1 MPTDPESLNVIGL
14 ISGGKDSIF
23 SLLHCLA
30 NHHSVLALANVY
42 PAVSRGR
49 AKDHEDLN
57 SFMYQTAGHA
67 LIPLYS
73 VALGLPLYRQEITG
87 LAFDQSKDYDS
98 AHKDARLNAQGGT
111 VAKESDDETE
121 SLIPLLEKVTAA
133 HPTANA
139 ICTGAILSTY
149 QRTRIE
155 YIARRLNL
163 IPLSYL
169 WQYPSLPPPSPGS
182 LLEDLAGAGFEV
194 RLVKVASGGLDDELL
209 WGNLMEATV
218 RGRVQ
223 KAVDRFGGSLLGEG
237 GEYETLV
244 VDGPWPFWKGRIE
257 VCPEDMWTGTGGGGE
272 VWLGF
277 REGSGVVL
285 KENGNDPVDSLGWNN
300 KIRIPPLWDE
310 QFEGLHIKVPRSVVQ
325 CTWNRR
331 AWKVQSFVCKCRS
344 HLSISNITAQSN
356 ATTAEEQMMAINSN
370 LLSILSEYNIR
381 SADHIVFTTILL
393 RTMADFASVND
404 VYGQLFTRPNPPA
417 RVNVACGNAL
427 PPGVQVMVTFIVGLE
442 LASRDGLHV
451 QSRSYWA
458 PANIG
463 PYSQAISIPF
473 WDGKTDV
480 RLVYVA
486 GQIPLIPAS
495 MKMLKDDEGDEEGPD
510 TRLDC
515 FQRQTTLALQHLWR
529 IGKAMNVSWWTD
541 ATAFV
546 VGNDDIHAKAL
557 VAWKTWEAVHQ
568 AKTWANDT
576 PEEDDSDVGSLDVW
590 DLKYGGLGTLTQAQ
604 VKCHRLPD
612 FSRSTNPTTFDAPPF
627 FAVQVY
633 ELPRGCNIEWQSSG
647 IAYHHISSPTVR
659 NAFSYISIPWEDS
672 VSDAGFQARLMHE
685 LDGRQLEDN
694 FDAKVYTPWPDLV
707 KDLPMQ
713 VIPCMSVWGPA
724 AQRLAAGI
732 VIQND
737 TWT

>member
-1 MPTDPESLNVIGL
+1 MPTNPESLNVIGL

-30 NHHSVLALANVY
+30 NHHRVLALANVY
-42 PAVSRGR
+42 PAVSTGR
-49 AKDHEDLN
+49 ANDREDLN

-73 VALGLPLYRQEITG
+73 MALGLPLYRQEIIG
-87 LAFDQSKDYDS
+87 SALDLSKDYDS
-98 AHKDARLNAQGGT
+98 ALKDARLNARGEK

-121 SLIPLLEKVTAA
+121 SLLPLLKKVIAA

-155 YIARRLNL
+155 SIARRLNL

-169 WQYPSLPPPSPGS
+169 WQYPSLPPPSPGG
-182 LLEDLAGAGFEV
+182 LLEDLASAGFDV
-194 RLVKVASGGLDDELL
+194 RIVKVASGGLGDELL

-218 RGRVQ
+218 RRRVQ

-244 VDGPWPFWKGRIE
+244 VDGPWPFWKRGIE
-257 VCPEDMWTGTGGGGE
+257 VRPEDMWTGTGGGGE

-277 REGSGVVL
+277 REGSGGVM
-285 KENGNDPVDSLGWNN
+285 KENGNEPVDSVEWNK
-300 KIRIPPLWDE
+300 KIRIPRLWDE
-310 QFEGLHIKVPRSVVQ
+310 QFEGLHNKVPRSAVQ
-325 CTWNRR
+325 CTWNHRT
-331 AWKVQSFVCKCRS
+331 WKVQSFVCKCRS
-344 HLSISNITAQSN
+344 RLSISNITAQSN
-356 ATTAEEQMMAINSN
+356 ADTAGEQMLAINSK
-370 LLSILSEYNIR
+370 LLSILFEYNIP
-381 SADHIVFTTILL
+381 SADHIIFTTILL

-417 RVNVACGNAL
+417 RVTVACGNAL
-427 PPGVQVMVTFIVGLE
+427 PPGVQVMVTFIVGVE

-473 WDGKTDV
+473 WDDKTDV

-495 MKMLKDDEGDEEGPD
+495 MKMLTDDEVDEEGPD
-510 TRLDC
+510 VHLNL

-541 ATAFV
+541 ATAFI
-546 VGNDDIHAKAL
+546 VGNDGIYAKVL

-568 AKTWANDT
+568 VKTWANGT
-576 PEEDDSDVGSLDVW
+576 QEEDDGGVGSLDVW
-590 DLKYGGLGTLTQAQ
+590 DLRYGGLGSLAQAQ
-604 VKCHRLPD
+604 VKSHELPD
-612 FSRSTNPTTFDAPPF
+612 FSRSSEPTTVDAPQF
-627 FAVQVY
+627 FAVQVH
-633 ELPRGCNIEWQSSG
+633 ELPLGCDIEWQSSG
-647 IAYHHISSPTVR
+647 IAYHDISSSTVR
-659 NAFSYISIPWEDS
+659 NAFSYISIPWEES
-672 VSDAGFQARLMHE
+672 VSDKRFQAKLMHE
-685 LDGRQLEDN
+685 LDGRQLKEK

-707 KDLPMQ
+707 KDIPMQ
-713 VIPCMSVWGPA
+713 VVPCMSVWGPA
-724 AQRLAAGI
+724 AERLAAGI

-737 TWT
+737 NQN